1 MNGVYTFAATTTV
14 VIDECLVVEF
24 RVHDDDCPL
33 ADATRAAGIEI
44 DAQPPQLRADGY
56 ALLSFTAPE
65 SERFATALDA
75 DDRIRYLHLAR
86 VDGRQNGRCLSKQPC
101 VVHDLVSAGLIV
113 ESLRYREGSATVTG
127 AVVGHDVLRGVLDT
141 AGETVGVALERAYPL
156 QTDDEG
162 AIATRWNVTPRQEE
176 ALRAAVERGY
186 FTVPRGATA
195 AEVAD
200 DLDISKS
207 AFIERLHR
215 GQHALFS
222 QLFA

>member
-1 MNGVYTFAATTTV
+1 MNGVYNGAATRSP

-24 RVHDDDCPL
+24 RVRDDGCPL

-65 SERFATALDA
+65 SDTFATALDD

-86 VDGRQNGRCLSKQPC
+86 VDDRQNGRCLSKQPC

-113 ESLRYREGSATVTG
+113 ESLRYRDGSATVTG
-127 AVVGHDVLRGVLDT
+127 AVVGHDVLRGVLNT

-162 AIATRWNVTPRQEE
+162 AIAKRWNVTPRQEE
-176 ALRAAVERGY
+176 ALEAAVAHGY
-186 FTVPRGATA
+186 FTVPREATA
-195 AEVAD
+195 AEVAAA
-200 DLDISKS
+200 LDISKS

>member
-1 MNGVYTFAATTTV
+1 MDGVYMWMRATSA

-24 RVHDDDCPL
+24 RVRDDGCPL
-33 ADATRAAGIEI
+33 ADATRTAGIEI

-56 ALLSFTAPE
+56 TLLSFTAPE
-65 SERFATALDA
+65 SEPFAAALDD

-86 VDGRQNGRCLSKQPC
+86 FDGRQNGRCLSKRPC

-113 ESLRYREGSATVTG
+113 ESLRYQEGSATVTG
-127 AVVGHDVLRGVLDT
+127 AVVGHEVLRGVLNT

-162 AIATRWNVTPRQEE
+162 AIAERWNVTPRQEE

-186 FTVPRGATA
+186 FTVPREATA
-195 AEVAD
+195 VEVAA
-200 DLDISKS
+200 DLGISKS

>member
-1 MNGVYTFAATTTV
+1 MNGVYILAAATSL

-24 RVHDDDCPL
+24 RVRDDDCPL
-33 ADATRAAGIEI
+33 ADATRTAGVEI

-56 ALLSFTAPE
+56 TLLSFTAPE
-65 SERFATALDA
+65 SERFAAALDG
-75 DDRIRYLHLAR
+75 DERIRYLHLTR

-113 ESLRYREGSATVTG
+113 ESLRYRDGSATVTG
-127 AVVGHDVLRGVLDT
+127 AVVGHEVLRGVLNT
-141 AGETVGVALERAYPL
+141 AGETVGVTLERAYPL
-156 QTDDEG
+156 QTEDEE
-162 AIATRWNVTPRQEE
+162 AIAQRWNVTPRQEE
-176 ALRAAVERGY
+176 ALRAAVARGY
-186 FTVPRGATA
+186 FTVPREATA
-195 AEVAD
+195 AEVAA
-200 DLDISKS
+200 DLEISKS

>member
-1 MNGVYTFAATTTV
+1 M
-14 VIDECLVVEF
+14 IDECLVVEF
-24 RVHDDDCPL
+24 RVRDDDCPL

-44 DAQPPQLRADGY
+44 DAQPPQLRADGN

-65 SERFATALDA
+65 SEAFAAALDD

-86 VDGRQNGRCLSKQPC
+86 FDDRQNGRCLSKQPC

-113 ESLRYREGSATVTG
+113 EALRYREGSATVTG
-127 AVVGHDVLRGVLDT
+127 AVVGHEVLRGVLNT

-162 AIATRWNVTPRQEE
+162 AIAERWNVTPRQEE
-176 ALRAAVERGY
+176 ALRAAVARGY
-186 FTVPRGATA
+186 FTVPRETTA
-195 AEVAD
+195 AEVAAS
-200 DLDISKS
+200 LDISKS